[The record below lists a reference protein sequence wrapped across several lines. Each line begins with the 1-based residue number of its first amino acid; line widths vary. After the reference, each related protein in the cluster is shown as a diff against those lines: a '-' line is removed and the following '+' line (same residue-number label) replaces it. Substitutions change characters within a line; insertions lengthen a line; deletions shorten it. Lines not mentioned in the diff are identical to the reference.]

1 MSVTT
6 DSFTAL
12 EEIRSYA
19 GSRTTQGLPDE
30 AIGRFWGT
38 DAKLREAVSRAVE
51 VHRALRQDYDDLL
64 RLSEAELCEN
74 LQADFVNF
82 YVDEA
87 VNPYVAIAARG
98 PWLVTSH
105 GAVLHDSGGYGML
118 GLGHAPPALEEP
130 LAHTWV
136 MANVMSPHFS
146 QKRLANRLK
155 LEIGHQRGLCPFSKF
170 ICMNS
175 GSEAVSVAARI
186 SDLNA
191 RQQTEDGARHAGKT
205 IRQLALEEGFHGRTY
220 RAAMV
225 SHSTLPV
232 YEEHLAS
239 FRDHDT
245 LDVVPPNDCAALE
258 RVFREADAQNVFYEA
273 LFIEPVM
280 GEGEP
285 GRAITREFY
294 DLARRL
300 TAERNTLLIVD
311 SIQAALRAHG
321 CLSIVDYPGFED
333 CIAPDCETY
342 SKALNAGQYP
352 LSVLALTDQAAEM
365 YVPGVY
371 GNTMTT
377 NPRALE
383 VGCAVLDSL
392 TDELRANIRERGDE
406 LRLKLEQLAQEFP
419 GAVTSVTGTG
429 LMVCAHLDP
438 DRYTVVGEQGFEQYL
453 RVRGIAMIHGG
464 SNGLRFTPHFAI
476 SSGEIDLI
484 VDAVRTGLRELA

>member
-1 MSVTT
+1 VLTIL
-6 DSFTAL
+6 DSMTAL
-12 EEIRSYA
+12 EEMRAY
-19 GSRTTQGLPDE
+19 GGPRTTQGLPD
-30 AIGRFWGT
+30 AVIQRFGER
-38 DAKLREAVSRAVE
+38 DPSLREAIERAAE
-51 VHRALRQDYDDLL
+51 VHQAVREEHGDLL
-64 RLSEAELCEN
+64 RLPEAELCET
-74 LQADFVNF
+74 LQADYVNF
-82 YVDEA
+82 YADEA
-87 VNPYVAIAARG
+87 INPYVAIAARG

-130 LAHTWV
+130 LARRWV

-146 QKRLANRLK
+146 QKRLATRLK
-155 LEIGHQRGLCPFSKF
+155 REIGHRRGACPFSRF

-191 RQQTEDGARHAGKT
+191 LRQTEPGARHAGEIIK
-205 IRQLALEEGFHGRTY
+205 QLALEEGFHGRTY

-225 SHSTLPV
+225 SHSTLPA
-232 YEEHLAS
+232 YQEHLAS
-239 FRDHDT
+239 FQDRDT
-245 LDVVPPNDCAALE
+245 LDVLPPNDCAALE
-258 RVFREADAQNVFYEA
+258 EAFRAADAGGIFYEA
-273 LFIEPVM
+273 FFIEPVM
-280 GEGEP
+280 GEGQP
-285 GRAITREFY
+285 GLAITREFY

-333 CIAPDCETY
+333 CRPPDCETY

-352 LSVLALTDQAAEM
+352 LSVVALTEAVAEI

-383 VGCAVLDSL
+383 VGCAVLDCV
-392 TDELRANIRERGDE
+392 TDETRRNIRERGTE
-406 LRLKLEQLAQEFP
+406 LRGKLERLAGEFP
-419 GAVTSVTGTG
+419 GAIQSVTGTG

-438 DRYTVVGEQGFEQYL
+438 DRYTVVGKTGFEHYL

-476 SSGEIDLI
+476 TSEEIDLI
-484 VDAVRTGLRELA
+484 VDAVRSGLRDLG